1 MTAPELL
8 ALEMPLVRRIT
19 ADLLALGYVEDSA
32 AYNAMFTDMVKFHR
46 WFGWSVQPQ
55 GESK

>member
-8 ALEMPLVRRIT
+8 KREMPLVRRIV
-19 ADLLALGYVEDSA
+19 ADLAAHGYVQGTKE
-32 AYNAMFTDMVKFHR
+32 YEAMFTDMVKFHR
-46 WFGWSVQPQ
+46 WFGWSVQQ

>member
-8 ALEMPLVRRIT
+8 AHEMALVRRIDT
-19 ADLLALGYVEDSA
+19 DLLALGYIKGSDE
-32 AYNAMFTDMVKFHR
+32 YHAMFNDMIKFHR
-46 WFGWSVQPQ
+46 WFGWKVQPQ